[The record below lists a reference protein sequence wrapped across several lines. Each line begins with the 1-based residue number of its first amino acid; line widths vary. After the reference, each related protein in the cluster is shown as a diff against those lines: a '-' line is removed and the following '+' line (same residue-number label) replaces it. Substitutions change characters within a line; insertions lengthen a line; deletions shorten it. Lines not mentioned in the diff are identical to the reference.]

1 MQDYKNITKLFE
13 KAKKEKYK
21 LENEEKLNEIMEG
34 LDWILEITAEFQWL
48 FSTTNTSKSK
58 EDFIQSSIKKL
69 TKSKSL
75 DEIFS

>member
-69 TKSKSL
+69 RKSKSL
-75 DEIFS
+75 NEIFS